1 MATQKTKKAP
11 APTSTRGRAY
21 LDPRQSLPRP
31 EVGADKIVKR
41 RGPVDNSP
49 DLSIKPRPE
58 VSTPKPFSRRAGM
71 TLLEVTMVSALGVLI
86 LGQVISVTLSC
97 QRAVASIIAN
107 TELSVALRNLRDKLL
122 FRLTP
127 GENEG
132 LCSVVIDQVIA
143 GRVTFHPVGAIGTI
157 ESLTLNGTN
166 GLTYSEA
173 EEDSALARRWL
184 APSPLVVSP
193 ADTTAFRWNTDLDTL
208 YIDLQVASQN
218 GQYTQAQRL
227 AVPRFGKVLK

>member
-1 MATQKTKKAP
+1 MALPKTKKTP
-11 APTSTRGRAY
+11 APTSKRGRAY
-21 LDPRQSLPRP
+21 FDPRPGLPRP
-31 EVGADKIVKR
+31 EVGADKNVKR
-41 RGPVDNSP
+41 CGAVDNSAK
-49 DLSIKPRPE
+49 LSITSRPE
-58 VSTPKPFSRRAGM
+58 GATPTSFSRRAGM
-71 TLLEVTMVSALGVLI
+71 TLMEVTMVSTLGVLI
-86 LGQVISVTLSC
+86 LGQVISVTISC

-132 LCSVVIDQVIA
+132 LCSVAIDQVSA
-143 GRVTFHPVGAIGTI
+143 GRIAFHKVGSIGSPETL
-157 ESLTLNGTN
+157 SLSGTS

-173 EEDSALARRWL
+173 EEDSALAQRWL
-184 APSPLVVSP
+184 APTALHVSP
-193 ADTTAFRWNTDLDTL
+193 ADTTAFQWNADLDTL
-208 YIDLQVASQN
+208 YVDLQVASQN

>member
-1 MATQKTKKAP
+1 MNKALIENTPGLGRGEAP
-11 APTSTRGRAY
+11 ASV
-21 LDPRQSLPRP
+21 LSPRRQR
-31 EVGADKIVKR
+31 
-41 RGPVDNSP
+41 
-49 DLSIKPRPE
+49 
-58 VSTPKPFSRRAGM
+58 RRAGM

-127 GENEG
+127 GEDEG
-132 LCSVVIDQVIA
+132 LCSVSIDQVSA
-143 GRVTFHPVGAIGTI
+143 GRVTFHKVGSIGSPETL
-157 ESLTLNGTN
+157 SLSGTS

-173 EEDSALARRWL
+173 DEDSALARRWL
-184 APSPLVVSP
+184 APAPLVVSP

-208 YIDLQVASQN
+208 YVDLQVASQN
-218 GQYTQAQRL
+218 GKYTQVQRL